1 MRTTPANPLANQVV
15 LIGTGESAIAALW
28 RLCAAGARIRWYAD
42 HADVG
47 EEAVLAHA
55 LGGGRVEL
63 CFDDPGAAPLGGAAA
78 VVAARGDA
86 RDLQIAERAR
96 AGAVPVHVAG
106 RPDVS
111 SFTLAELDRA
121 ARAAWDRRRSGERAL
136 SWLRAVRAQVSAG
149 RRNVTPA

>member
-1 MRTTPANPLANQVV
+1 MRQNPTIPPTDRVV
-15 LIGTGESAIAALW
+15 LIGTGETAIAALW

-55 LGGGRVEL
+55 LGRGRVEL
-63 CFDDPGAAPLGGAAA
+63 CFDDPRAAPLDGATA

-96 AGAVPVHVAG
+96 ANAVPVHVAG
-106 RPDVS
+106 RPDQS
-111 SFTLAELDRA
+111 SITLAELEYIAPPTWRP
-121 ARAAWDRRRSGERAL
+121 
-136 SWLRAVRAQVSAG
+136 AVPKVA
-149 RRNVTPA
+149 

>member
-1 MRTTPANPLANQVV
+1 MRTTPTNPAADRVV
-15 LIGTGESAIAALW
+15 LIGTGPTAVAALW

-63 CFDDPGAAPLGGAAA
+63 CFGDPRAAPLAEAAA
-78 VVAARGDA
+78 VVAARGDD

-96 AGAVPVHVAG
+96 ASAVPVHVAG
-106 RPDVS
+106 QPDVS
-111 SFTLAELDRA
+111 SFMLADLEGIDGRA
-121 ARAAWDRRRSGERAL
+121 WRS
-136 SWLRAVRAQVSAG
+136 AVPKIA
-149 RRNVTPA
+149 